1 MNKVEIGDVGK
12 AWGPPERVVLVT
24 SSDAQGRPN
33 IISVGWA
40 MQADMDP
47 PAFAIGL
54 GQRSHSCANITAS
67 GQFVFALPGAS
78 LGEEVMYCGTRSGRD
93 VDKFAETG
101 LTPLPAAVVKAPLIA
116 ECIANF
122 ECKVVATQDIRTN
135 RVFFGEVVAC
145 WLGDRREPH
154 MIIVGEGAGYELAHE
169 EAGFRLG
176 SVKA

>member
-1 MNKVEIGDVGK
+1 MRQVEISDVGK

-24 SSDAQGRPN
+24 SRDGEGRPN

-40 MQADMDP
+40 MQADMNP
-47 PAFAIGL
+47 PVFAIGL

-78 LGEEVMYCGTRSGRD
+78 LGEAVIYCGTRSGRE
-93 VDKFAETG
+93 VEKFAETG
-101 LTPLPAAVVKAPLIA
+101 LTPLPAAVVDAPLIG
-116 ECIANF
+116 ECLVNF
-122 ECKVVATQDIRTN
+122 ECNVVATQDVRTH
-135 RVFFGEVVAC
+135 RIFFGEVVAC
-145 WLGDRREPH
+145 WQGDRDEPH

-176 SVKA
+176 SVRA